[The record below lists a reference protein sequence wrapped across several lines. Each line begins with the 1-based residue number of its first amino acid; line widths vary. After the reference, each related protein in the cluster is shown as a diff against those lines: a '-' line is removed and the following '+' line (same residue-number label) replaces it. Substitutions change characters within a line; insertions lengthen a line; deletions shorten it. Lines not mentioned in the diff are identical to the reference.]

1 MNLIEIEEIK
11 EKLNNLIKIIKSNNN
26 IIIEKENINSQLL
39 EEIYEIME
47 EYIEF
52 LRMNHQKKLSFYI
65 SSKDRKKI
73 KISKI

>member
-47 EYIEF
+47 SEIVGGE
-52 LRMNHQKKLSFYI
+52 
-65 SSKDRKKI
+65 
-73 KISKI
+73 